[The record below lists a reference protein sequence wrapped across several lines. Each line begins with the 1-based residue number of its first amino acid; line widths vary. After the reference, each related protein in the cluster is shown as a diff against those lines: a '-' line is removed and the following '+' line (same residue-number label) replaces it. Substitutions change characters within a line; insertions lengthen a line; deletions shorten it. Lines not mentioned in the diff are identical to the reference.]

1 MAHDETVEEGSLDL
15 PHPPKMPRER
25 YESALQDLQV
35 ELVKMQQWVK
45 DEGERIVVLFEGRD
59 AAGKGGTIQR
69 FTQYLN
75 PRGARHVA
83 LPAPNDTERGQWYF
97 QRYVAQLPTRG
108 EIVFFDRSWYNRAGV
123 ETVMGFCSPN
133 ERELFYQQVPGF
145 EKALVEEGIHLFK
158 LYLVINRKEQQ
169 KRFESRRAD
178 PLKSWKLSA
187 VDLAAL
193 DKWDDYTDAMTEMF
207 RRTKTSPA
215 PWMIV
220 NSNDKRT
227 GRINAMRHILTSV
240 PYTSKKNK
248 AIGQVDPTIVAP
260 SAAVFPTW

>member
-1 MAHDETVEEGSLDL
+1 MSADKDVETQVEDF
-15 PHPPKMPRER
+15 PHPPKMAAKA
-25 YESALQDLQV
+25 YEEALRRLQI

-45 DEGERIVVLFEGRD
+45 QEGERIVVLVEGRD

-123 ETVMGFCSPN
+123 ETVMGFCTKDDL
-133 ERELFYQQVPGF
+133 ELFFQQVPGF
-145 EKALVEEGIHLFK
+145 EKALVEDGIHLFK
-158 LYLVINRKEQQ
+158 FYLVISRDEQE
-169 KRFESRRAD
+169 KRFESRRDD
-178 PLKSWKLSA
+178 PLKSWKLSP
-187 VDLAAL
+187 VDKASLG
-193 DKWDDYTDAMTEMF
+193 KWDQYTDAMLEMF
-207 RRTKTSPA
+207 RRTKTSPS
-215 PWMIV
+215 PWMVV

-227 GRINAMRHILTSV
+227 GRLNAMRYILNSV
-240 PYTSKKNK
+240 PYKPKKDK
-248 AIGQVDPTIVAP
+248 AIGPVDPTIVAP
-260 SAAVFPTW
+260 ASGVFPTW